1 MTVTDTCI
9 EEKKDPHSP
18 FILQRK
24 AVEMVA
30 LRRRKKRQEGDP
42 CDVPSSVLGAAGI
55 LGCG

>member
-24 AVEMVA
+24 VVEMVA

-42 CDVPSSVLGAAGI
+42 CDSFQ
-55 LGCG
+55 